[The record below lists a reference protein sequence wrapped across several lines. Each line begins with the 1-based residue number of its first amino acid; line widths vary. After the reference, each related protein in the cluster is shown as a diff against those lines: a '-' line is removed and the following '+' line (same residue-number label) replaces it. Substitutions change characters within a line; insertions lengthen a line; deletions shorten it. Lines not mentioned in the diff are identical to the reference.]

1 MVWIQSY
8 SNSPCAQN
16 QLGAQ
21 NSPIQHMNL
30 LKKWLSLVP
39 AVLPPHEHCTPTLSH
54 PDLHAANIFV
64 NDDDSMSVAAI
75 IDWQG
80 AAIRPLFET
89 VMPDFVDID
98 TKNLKY
104 AKLLGGDDLQQPVL
118 PDNFDSLGVAQKL
131 EARAEIRQV
140 ASNHR
145 FLKLVRQLQPALY
158 TALRLH
164 QMEDLRRAIYYSS
177 HSWSDGLPLL
187 EQCLLSLT
195 AGYGDYIPASNDYP
209 VCPVIFSE
217 EDTKRHEKEFRDII
231 YPEEWLDVHIR
242 ALMKTKGIVLHR
254 DGSVEEGEFEE
265 ARKKADESFVA
276 ISAAMDAER
285 AEKFRRHWPLR
296 EGKFVLS
303 IESCV

>member
-1 MVWIQSY
+1 MTS
-8 SNSPCAQN
+8 SN
-16 QLGAQ
+16 L
-21 NSPIQHMNL
+21 
-30 LKKWLSLVP
+30 
-39 AVLPPHEHCTPTLSH
+39 
-54 PDLHAANIFV
+54 
-64 NDDDSMSVAAI
+64 
-75 IDWQG
+75 
-80 AAIRPLFET
+80 
-89 VMPDFVDID
+89 
-98 TKNLKY
+98 
-104 AKLLGGDDLQQPVL
+104 L
-118 PDNFDSLGVAQKL
+118 PDNFDALSVAQKL
-131 EARAEIRQV
+131 EARTEIQKV

-145 FLKLVRQLQPALY
+145 FLKLVRQLQPVLY
-158 TALRLH
+158 TSLRLH

-195 AGYGDYIPASNDYP
+195 TGYGDYIPASTNYP

-254 DGSVEEGEFEE
+254 DGSVDEEVFEE
-265 ARKKADESFVA
+265 AKKKADESFVA
-276 ISAAMDAER
+276 ISAALDAER
-285 AEKFRRHWPLR
+285 VEKFRRHWPLR